1 MDAPNGKLN
10 SLSQANINVLQATN
24 KVFAALLT
32 TNAVSYC
39 LLRKTENYFCILSPV
54 KQCIYNIIATV
65 TI

>member
-1 MDAPNGKLN
+1 MRHAYTRATTFADTVMDAPNGKLN

-39 LLRKTENYFCILSPV
+39 LLRKPEN
-54 KQCIYNIIATV
+54 
-65 TI
+65 